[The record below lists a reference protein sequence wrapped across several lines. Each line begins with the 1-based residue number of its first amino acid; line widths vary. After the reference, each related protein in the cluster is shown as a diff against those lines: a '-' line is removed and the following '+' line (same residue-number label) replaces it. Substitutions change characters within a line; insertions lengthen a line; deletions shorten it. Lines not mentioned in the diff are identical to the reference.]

1 MTKEQMKE
9 KEKQLLEITGA
20 FCRQKLNDEYFQL
33 CEKLIKKMGR
43 KREVPFK
50 RGKLE
55 IWAAAVIYTIGSIN
69 FLFDKSFEPY
79 ISSKQMNEYF
89 GTKGTTVSNKAR
101 IIKDMFDLWYFS
113 PEFSTSAMELNNP
126 FNTMVMVDGLIVP
139 INNLP
144 ESMQQI
150 VLQARA
156 DGKDIE
162 FTTEYEDEYDTEVG
176 SLCLSYAQRIAPSKY
191 IFSSFLS

>member
-1 MTKEQMKE
+1 MTKEQVKE

-79 ISSKQMNEYF
+79 ISSKQMNE
-89 GTKGTTVSNKAR
+89 
-101 IIKDMFDLWYFS
+101 ILWY
-113 PEFSTSAMELNNP
+113 
-126 FNTMVMVDGLIVP
+126 
-139 INNLP
+139 
-144 ESMQQI
+144 
-150 VLQARA
+150 
-156 DGKDIE
+156 
-162 FTTEYEDEYDTEVG
+162 
-176 SLCLSYAQRIAPSKY
+176 
-191 IFSSFLS
+191 